1 VLQCLTKSPRRELVT
16 YSWKLDSS
24 IMSTKTSVSQMTENV
39 IDQNKIQQ
47 FMNRAVGDIAGSSTA
62 MLVIIGHRLGLYRAL
77 AQANGSVSVK
87 ELADKTGTVERL
99 VKEWLSNQVA
109 SGYIEYDPSSRKYR
123 LPPEHALALADENSP
138 IYLQGMFKVIKS
150 YFEDEDEF
158 LKMFRGER
166 TLSWMDHN
174 PLMAEGSAEFFKSSY
189 VGNLINSW
197 IPALDNGNILEKLK
211 KGAKVADVGCGF
223 GITTLMMAKAYPKST
238 FTGFDFDKES
248 IEKAKESAKKEN
260 INNVK
265 FEVSSASE
273 FPGSGYDF
281 VTFFDCLHDMG
292 DPEGALTHVRNII
305 KKDDGR
311 SDTSDKGT
319 CMIVEPFAQ
328 NELENNV
335 NPVASTFYAAST
347 LLCVPNS
354 LAFNGPALGAQAGE
368 KRIKDVAMKSG
379 FSHFKRVL
387 ETSLNIVYE
396 AKP

>member
-1 VLQCLTKSPRRELVT
+1 MNISETEAH
-16 YSWKLDSS
+16 
-24 IMSTKTSVSQMTENV
+24 VSKVSKQIQN
-39 IDQNKIQQ
+39 INDQNKIQQ
-47 FMNRAVGDIAGSSTA
+47 FMNKAIQDIAGSSTA
-62 MLVIIGHRLGLYRAL
+62 MLVIIGHRLGLYGAMT
-77 AQANGSVSVK
+77 QANSPVSVK

-99 VKEWLSNQVA
+99 VKEWLANQVA
-109 SGYIEYDPSSRKYR
+109 SGYIEYDPRSRKYT

-138 IYLQGMFKVIKS
+138 IYLQGIFKAIKS
-150 YFEDEDEF
+150 YFKDEDEF

-174 PLMAEGSAEFFKSSY
+174 PLMAEGFAEFFKSGY
-189 VGNLINSW
+189 IGNLINSW
-197 IPALDNGNILEKLK
+197 IPAVDNGNILEKLK
-211 KGAKVADVGCGF
+211 KGVKVADVGCGF

-265 FEVSSASE
+265 FEVSSPSE
-273 FPGSGYDF
+273 FPGTYF

-292 DPEGALTHVRNII
+292 DPEGALTHAINVI
-305 KKDDGR
+305 KKDAVD
-311 SDTSDKGT
+311 SDSDKGT
-319 CMIVEPFAQ
+319 CMIIEPFAQ

-347 LLCVPNS
+347 LICVPNS

-368 KRIKDVAMKSG
+368 NRIKGVVMKSG

-387 ETSLNIVYE
+387 ETPLNIIYE

>member
-1 VLQCLTKSPRRELVT
+1 
-16 YSWKLDSS
+16 
-24 IMSTKTSVSQMTENV
+24 MSQQAQNA

-47 FMNRAVGDIAGSSTA
+47 FMNKAIGDIAGSSTA
-62 MLVIIGHRLGLYRAL
+62 MLVIIGERLGLYRAMV
-77 AQANGSVSVK
+77 QANSPVSVK
-87 ELADKTGTVERL
+87 ELADKTGTIERL
-99 VKEWLSNQVA
+99 VREWLANQVA

-138 IYLQGMFKVIKS
+138 IYLQGIFKAIKS
-150 YFEDEDEF
+150 YFKDEEEF

-174 PLMAEGSAEFFKSSY
+174 SFMAEGFAEFFKSGY
-189 VGNLINSW
+189 TGNLINSW
-197 IPALDNGNILEKLK
+197 IPAVDNGNVLEKLK

-223 GITTLMMAKAYPKST
+223 GITTLMMAKTYPNST
-238 FTGFDFDKES
+238 FTGFDFHKES
-248 IEKAKESAKKEN
+248 IEKAKESAKKEK

-273 FPGSGYDF
+273 FPGSDYDF

-292 DPEGALTHVRNII
+292 DPEGALTHTGNVI
-305 KKDDGR
+305 KKDDDGGGD
-311 SDTSDKGT
+311 SSNSGT

-347 LLCVPNS
+347 LICVPNS

-368 KRIKDVAMKSG
+368 NRIKDIAMKSG

-387 ETSLNIVYE
+387 ETPLNLVYE
-396 AKP
+396 IKR

>member
-1 VLQCLTKSPRRELVT
+1 MNRQEAKQ
-16 YSWKLDSS
+16 K
-24 IMSTKTSVSQMTENV
+24 QNA

-47 FMNRAVGDIAGSSTA
+47 FMNKAVGDIAGGSTA
-62 MLVIIGHRLGLYRAL
+62 MLVIIGERLGLYKAMS
-77 AQANGSVSVK
+77 QANTPISIK

-99 VKEWLSNQVA
+99 VSEWLANQVA
-109 SGYIEYDPSSRKYR
+109 SGYIEYDPSRRKYR

-138 IYLQGMFKVIKS
+138 IYLQGIFKAIKS
-150 YFEDEDEF
+150 YFKDEEEF

-166 TLSWMDHN
+166 TFSWMDHN
-174 PLMAEGSAEFFKSSY
+174 PFMAEGFAEFFKSGY
-189 VGNLINSW
+189 IGNLINSW
-197 IPALDNGNILEKLK
+197 IPAVDNGRVLEKLK

-223 GITTLMMAKAYPKST
+223 GITTLMMAKTYPNST
-238 FTGFDFDKES
+238 FTGFDFHKES
-248 IEKAKESAKKEN
+248 IEKAKESARKEN
-260 INNVK
+260 IVSVR

-292 DPEGALTHVRNII
+292 DPIGALTHTRKVI
-305 KKDDGR
+305 KQSGDDDAGDG
-311 SDTSDKGT
+311 SGVGGSGT

-335 NPVASTFYAAST
+335 SPIGSIFYAAST
-347 LLCVPNS
+347 LICVPNS

-368 KRIKDVAMKSG
+368 NRIKDVALKSG
-379 FSHFKRVL
+379 FSHFKKAL
-387 ETSLNIVYE
+387 ETPLNLVYE

>member
-1 VLQCLTKSPRRELVT
+1 MSQQETK
-16 YSWKLDSS
+16 
-24 IMSTKTSVSQMTENV
+24 QNA

-47 FMNRAVGDIAGSSTA
+47 FMNKAVGDIAGSSTA
-62 MLVIIGHRLGLYRAL
+62 ILVIIGERLGLYKAMS
-77 AQANGSVSVK
+77 QANSPISVK

-99 VKEWLSNQVA
+99 VREWLANQVA
-109 SGYIEYDPSSRKYR
+109 SGYIEYDPSNRKYR
-123 LPPEHALALADENSP
+123 LPPEHALALANENSP
-138 IYLQGMFKVIKS
+138 VYLQGIFKAIKS
-150 YFEDEDEF
+150 YFKDEEEF

-174 PLMAEGSAEFFKSSY
+174 PLMAEGFAEFFKSGY
-189 VGNLINSW
+189 IGNLINSW
-197 IPALDNGNILEKLK
+197 IPAVDNGRVLEKLK
-211 KGAKVADVGCGF
+211 KGAKVVDVGCGF
-223 GITTLMMAKAYPKST
+223 GITTLMMAKSYPNST
-238 FTGFDFDKES
+238 FTGFDFHKES

-273 FPGSGYDF
+273 FPGSDYDF

-292 DPEGALTHVRNII
+292 DPVGALTHIRNVI
-305 KKDDGR
+305 KKGGGDGGGD
-311 SDTSDKGT
+311 SSSGT

-335 NPVASTFYAAST
+335 NPIGSTFYAAST
-347 LLCVPNS
+347 LICVPNS

-368 KRIKDVAMKSG
+368 NRIKDVAIKSG
-379 FSHFKRVL
+379 FSHFKKAL
-387 ETSLNIVYE
+387 ETPLNIVYE

>member
-1 VLQCLTKSPRRELVT
+1 MNQQEAN
-16 YSWKLDSS
+16 
-24 IMSTKTSVSQMTENV
+24 QNG

-47 FMNRAVGDIAGSSTA
+47 FMNKAVGDIAGSSTA
-62 MLVIIGHRLGLYRAL
+62 MLVIIGERLGLYRAM
-77 AQANGSVSVK
+77 AKENSPISVK

-99 VKEWLSNQVA
+99 VSEWLANQVA

-138 IYLQGMFKVIKS
+138 IYLQGIFKAIKS
-150 YFEDEDEF
+150 YFKDEEEF

-166 TLSWMDHN
+166 NLSWMDHN
-174 PLMAEGSAEFFKSSY
+174 PFMAEGFAEFFKSGY
-189 VGNLINSW
+189 IGNLINSW
-197 IPALDNGNILEKLK
+197 IPALDNGKVLEKLK

-223 GITTLMMAKAYPKST
+223 GITTLMMAKAYPNST
-238 FTGFDFDKES
+238 FIGFDFHKES
-248 IEKAKESAKKEN
+248 IEKANASAKKEN
-260 INNVK
+260 ANNVK

-292 DPEGALTHVRNII
+292 DPVGALTHTINVI
-305 KKDDGR
+305 KKDGDGQD
-311 SDTSDKGT
+311 SSSGGT

-328 NELENNV
+328 NKLENNV

-347 LLCVPNS
+347 LICVPNS

-368 KRIKDVAMKSG
+368 NRIKDVAMKSG
-379 FSHFKRVL
+379 FTRFKRVC
-387 ETSLNIVYE
+387 ETPLNIVYE

>member
-1 VLQCLTKSPRRELVT
+1 MNISETEAP
-16 YSWKLDSS
+16 
-24 IMSTKTSVSQMTENV
+24 ISQTQNFN
-39 IDQNKIQQ
+39 DQNKIQQ
-47 FMNRAVGDIAGSSTA
+47 FMNKAIQDIAGSSTA
-62 MLVIIGHRLGLYRAL
+62 MLVIIGHRLGLYRAMT
-77 AQANGSVSVK
+77 QANSPVSVK

-99 VKEWLSNQVA
+99 VKEWLANQVA
-109 SGYIEYDPSSRKYR
+109 SGYIGYDPRSRKYT

-138 IYLQGMFKVIKS
+138 IYLQGIFKAIKS
-150 YFEDEDEF
+150 YFKDEDEF

-166 TLSWMDHN
+166 TLSWMDHD
-174 PLMAEGSAEFFKSSY
+174 PLMAEGFAEFFKSGY
-189 VGNLINSW
+189 IGNLINSW
-197 IPALDNGNILEKLK
+197 IPAVDNGNILEKLK
-211 KGAKVADVGCGF
+211 KGVKVADVGCGF

-265 FEVSSASE
+265 FEISSASE
-273 FPGSGYDF
+273 FPGSYDF

-292 DPEGALTHVRNII
+292 DPEGALTHARNVI
-305 KKDDGR
+305 KKDDVD
-311 SDTSDKGT
+311 SDSDKGT

-347 LLCVPNS
+347 LICVPNS

-368 KRIKDVAMKSG
+368 NRIKDVVMKSG

-387 ETSLNIVYE
+387 ETPLNIIYE